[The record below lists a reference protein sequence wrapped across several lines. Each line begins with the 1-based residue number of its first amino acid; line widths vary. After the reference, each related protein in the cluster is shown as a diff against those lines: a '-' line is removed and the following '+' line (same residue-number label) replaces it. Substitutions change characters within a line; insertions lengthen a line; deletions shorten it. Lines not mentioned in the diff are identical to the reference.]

1 MANEEKPG
9 GFEEKILEVLNEG
22 IFGMSITEIAD
33 KIGINRMTA
42 AKYLSIMEAQNL
54 ITCKKVGTSKLWLPI
69 ERNIDKRMEF
79 IINYFK
85 MYNAAVNEILGDKA
99 NDQIR
104 DIGKKIVQKQEQ
116 FGWGKSVVKNLSEEL
131 QKEFVGM
138 KGFSVQNL
146 WNMRQFYIEYRDNTK
161 LQTLSREIGWSHN
174 VVIFQKA
181 KDELEREFYIKMVI
195 KFGWTYRVLDN
206 HMDNKSYE
214 KFLLN
219 QTNFDNTIV
228 EKYKYQAKLAVKDE
242 YNFDFLELGEDHSE
256 YELEL
261 GLINKIR
268 KFLNEMGT
276 DFTFLGNQYKL
287 EVDDEEYF
295 IDILLYHRRLKSL
308 IAIELKIG
316 KFKPEYAGKMNF
328 YLSVLNDTV
337 KLPNENPSIDI
348 IICKEK
354 KRTTVEYAL
363 KESNQ
368 PIGISTYKLTESL
381 PNDLKGLLPTPG
393 EISQRLVNLLQDTKE
408 RI

>member
-1 MANEEKPG
+1 MKPTIDQN
-9 GFEEKILEVLNEG
+9 FTSFVKEIKSKIL
-22 IFGMSITEIAD
+22 SSQ
-33 KIGINRMTA
+33 
-42 AKYLSIMEAQNL
+42 YEAL
-54 ITCKKVGTSKLWLPI
+54 K
-69 ERNIDKRMEF
+69 
-79 IINYFK
+79 
-85 MYNAAVNEILGDKA
+85 AVNKELINLYW
-99 NDQIR
+99 

-206 HMDNKSYE
+206 HIDNKSYE

-268 KFLNEMGT
+268 EFLNEMGT
-276 DFTFLGNQYKL
+276 DFAFLGNQYKL

-337 KLPNENPSIDI
+337 KLPDENPSIGI

-381 PNDLKGLLPTPG
+381 PNDLKGLLPTPV